1 MVRTVQR
8 TILASGHS
16 AIIDKTDFFND
27 FFLLRSII
35 GISNTVA
42 RLILGILSQRM
53 NRYMTRMNR
62 IDQIVF
68 VGLDLNFFFFMEF
81 FFFEE
86 KNIISYTKVKLH
98 RKIKILNIFQ
108 L

>member
-1 MVRTVQR
+1 MYLEKEKKTSEFKYFLKVVRTVQR

-53 NRYMTRMNR
+53 NRYVTRMNR

-68 VGLDLNFFFFMEF
+68 VLN
-81 FFFEE
+81 
-86 KNIISYTKVKLH
+86 T
-98 RKIKILNIFQ
+98 
-108 L
+108 